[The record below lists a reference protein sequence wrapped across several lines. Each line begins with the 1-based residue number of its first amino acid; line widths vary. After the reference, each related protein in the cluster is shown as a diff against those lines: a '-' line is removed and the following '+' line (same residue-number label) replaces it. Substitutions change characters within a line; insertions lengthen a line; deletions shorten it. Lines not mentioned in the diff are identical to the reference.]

1 MALTVASSLSVEA
14 VDWSQLDTIL
24 LDMDGTLLD
33 LEFDNHFWGT
43 VIPGEWGRPRG
54 LDVRTSKQKLAP
66 VFAGERGKLNWYCL
80 DFWGETLELDIP
92 AIKARYTEGIR
103 WRPQA
108 ETFLQHLQAS
118 HLDVVLITNA
128 HPLTLKMKAERL
140 PLAQW
145 FDVMIS
151 SHDYG
156 APKETPT
163 FWHSLIEDR
172 PFDPDRTLFLDDSEY
187 VLDSAQ
193 AFGVAHLVT
202 LRQPDSTLPPRVDTR
217 FPAIHH
223 FEEILSG
230 LPSID

>member
-43 VIPGEWGRPRG
+43 VIPGEWGRQRG
-54 LDVRTSKQKLAP
+54 LDVRTSQETLAP
-66 VFAGERGKLNWYCL
+66 VFAGERGRLNWYCL
-80 DFWGETLELDIP
+80 DFWSETLELDIP
-92 AIKARYTEGIR
+92 AIKALYTEGVR

-108 ETFLQHLQAS
+108 ETFLRHLQAS

-128 HPLTLKMKAERL
+128 HPVTLMMKAERL

-145 FDVMIS
+145 FD
-151 SHDYG
+151 
-156 APKETPT
+156 
-163 FWHSLIEDR
+163 
-172 PFDPDRTLFLDDSEY
+172 PDRTLFVDDSEY

-193 AFGVAHLVT
+193 EFGVAHLVT

-230 LPSID
+230 LPNID

>member
-1 MALTVASSLSVEA
+1 
-14 VDWSQLDTIL
+14 
-24 LDMDGTLLD
+24 
-33 LEFDNHFWGT
+33 
-43 VIPGEWGRPRG
+43 
-54 LDVRTSKQKLAP
+54 
-66 VFAGERGKLNWYCL
+66 
-80 DFWGETLELDIP
+80 
-92 AIKARYTEGIR
+92 EGIR

-108 ETFLQHLQAS
+108 ETFLRHLQAS

-163 FWHSLIEDR
+163 FWRSLIQDH
-172 PFDPDRTLFLDDSEY
+172 PFDPERTLFVDDSEY

-193 AFGVAHLVT
+193 EFGVAHLVT

-230 LPSID
+230 LPTID